1 MKRLSFLADAF
12 PKPKINRFTDAFTT
26 LNHYCQVNYSIPS
39 SSLRKLIHPRFD
51 PYPIIHN
58 DQAIISAVVFQ
69 EKNFRFPS
77 IPFLGRYNFCQTNY
91 RTYVIDKETGRRS
104 VWFFGTT
111 LDHFSIFIP
120 QLLWRFPWHK
130 ASIQLNTSYRNAKY
144 EKYSMVAKSDW
155 GEAQIEVQDSGR
167 KTSDE
172 DFPGFPDK
180 ETALVYLTQPM
191 SGHFYR
197 NESQPRLACWEV
209 VDYLSYDI

>member
-1 MKRLSFLADAF
+1 MKRLSFSADVF
-12 PKPKINRFTDAFTT
+12 TKPRINRVTDALTT
-26 LNHYCQVNYSIPS
+26 LNHYCQVNYSVS
-39 SSLRKLIHPRFD
+39 SDRLRTLIHPRFD
-51 PYPIIHN
+51 PFPIINH

-69 EKNFRFPS
+69 EKNFHFPS
-77 IPFLGRYNFCQTNY
+77 LPFLGRYTFSQTNY
-91 RTYVIDKETGRRS
+91 RTYVIDKETGRRT

-130 ASIQLNTSYRNAKY
+130 ASIQLDTTFRNAKY
-144 EKYSMVAKSDW
+144 DKYSMYPDSDW
-155 GEAQIEVQDSGR
+155 GEARMEVRDSGR
-167 KTSDE
+167 KTIDE

-197 NESQPRLACWEV
+197 NDANPRLACWEV
-209 VDYLSYDI
+209 DH